1 MRVSIVEES
10 CKSVT
15 VCLSPEAEALRLDA
29 LHRLNLLDTSP
40 SESFDRITRMA
51 TRLFNLPIA
60 AVSLTDV
67 DRQWFKSRI
76 GVEHWSI
83 PREGAPCASVAES
96 GEVLVLPDLLAD
108 PIYSDTILSR
118 QGVRFYAG
126 APLITRD
133 GHGLGALCVLGTEPR
148 KISEDE
154 LAGLRDLAA
163 MVMAQIE
170 LQHALGRV
178 DPVSGLPNRTQ
189 FLEDLEDAARE
200 CGGER
205 RLAVLVDLAPSERIN
220 DGLRVLGPRFFDDM
234 LAQAIPML
242 RHALRPSTV
251 YHISAHQFAALLPDF
266 ASAEER
272 DTLFQARLAEAKSS
286 STYHFIAAAAV
297 GAMPLKLG
305 RRSAANVLRSVHAAA
320 LDARAARTSIAI
332 HSQMNDAAHRRRF
345 DLLGDFEQ
353 ALATDD
359 QLRLVLQPR
368 YDLHSGKQVGC
379 EALLRWRH
387 PELGDVSPAEFVPI
401 MEHSA
406 LARPMTQWVLQR
418 ATDVLQRLQKAGYTG
433 YVSVNLSAANLL
445 EDDLATRLGI
455 LLDDCGIDP
464 HLIELE
470 VTESAAIGDREQGTA
485 RLHELAS
492 LGVSLAIDDFG
503 TGHSSLSY
511 LKELP
516 ASTVKIDRSFIEDI
530 GEERGRVLLGSTVGL
545 LRELGYRV
553 VAEGI
558 ETALQAD
565 LLRAM
570 LCHEGPGY
578 HLGRPV
584 EIPEFTAKHAIQAA
598 EAKARAL
605 C

>member
-1 MRVSIVEES
+1 M
-10 CKSVT
+10 T
-15 VCLSPEAEALRLDA
+15 VCLSPEAEVLRLDA
-29 LHRLNLLDTSP
+29 LQRLDLLDTSP

-51 TRLFNLPIA
+51 ARLFDLPVA
-60 AVSLTDV
+60 AVSLTDI
-67 DRQWFKSRI
+67 DRQWFKSRV

-96 GEVLVLPDLLAD
+96 SEVLVLPDLLAD
-108 PIYSDTILSR
+108 PVYSDTVLSR

-126 APLITRD
+126 APLVTRD

-148 KISEDE
+148 QVSDDE

-189 FLEDLEDAARE
+189 FLEDLDDAARE
-200 CGGER
+200 HGGER

-220 DGLRVLGPRFFDDM
+220 DGLRVLGPRFIDDM
-234 LAQAIPML
+234 LAQAVPML

-251 YHISAHQFAALLPDF
+251 YHISAHQFAALLPDLEDD
-266 ASAEER
+266 SAR
-272 DTLFQARLAEAKSS
+272 TAFFDTRLAEARSS
-286 STYHFIAAAAV
+286 ANYHFIAAAAV
-297 GAMPLKLG
+297 GAMRFKLG
-305 RRSAANVLRSVHAAA
+305 RRSAANVLRSIHAAA
-320 LDARAARTSIAI
+320 LDARAARTAIAV
-332 HSQMNDAAHRRRF
+332 HSQLSDAAHRRRF
-345 DLLGDFEQ
+345 DLLGDFEH
-353 ALATDD
+353 ALASSD

-368 YDLHSGKQVGC
+368 FDLHSGRQVGC

-401 MEHSA
+401 LEHSA
-406 LARPMTQWVLQR
+406 LARPMTQWVLEH
-418 ATDVLQRLQKAGYTG
+418 AADVLQTLQTAGYTG

-445 EDDLATRLGI
+445 EDDLAARLGA
-455 LLDDCGIDP
+455 LLKGSRIDP
-464 HLIELE
+464 ACIELE
-470 VTESAAIGDREQGTA
+470 VTESAAIGDRERGTA
-485 RLHELAS
+485 RLHELAA
-492 LGVSLAIDDFG
+492 LGVALAIDDFG

-516 ASTVKIDRSFIEDI
+516 ASTVKIDRSFIDGAE
-530 GEERGRVLLGSTVGL
+530 EERGRLLLGSTIGL

-565 LLRAM
+565 LLKAM
-570 LCHEGPGY
+570 LCHEGQGY
-578 HLGRPV
+578 HYGRPV
-584 EIPEFTAKHAIQAA
+584 EVSDVVHLLAARSRATALQA
-598 EAKARAL
+598 RR
-605 C
+605 